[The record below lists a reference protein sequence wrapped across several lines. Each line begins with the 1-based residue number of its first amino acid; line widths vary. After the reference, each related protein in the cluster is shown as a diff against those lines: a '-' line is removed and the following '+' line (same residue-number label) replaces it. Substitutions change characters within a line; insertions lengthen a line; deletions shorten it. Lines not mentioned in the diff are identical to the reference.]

1 MLTPE
6 NVGRK
11 TMEANRR
18 AKSGRKSGIF
28 VMIAGVAF
36 ILLAGV

>member
-1 MLTPE
+1 
-6 NVGRK
+6 
-11 TMEANRR
+11 MEAKKM

-28 VMIAGVAF
+28 VMIAVLAF